1 MACWRQPTGEQ
12 LFKFFLGGEKMCD
25 KKERVERIKKQN
37 AKKIFSSKA
46 ALRGEMGKLKKLAQ
60 LTLDV
65 DTTLSED

>member
-1 MACWRQPTGEQ
+1 
-12 LFKFFLGGEKMCD
+12 MCD

-65 DTTLSED
+65 ATTLSED